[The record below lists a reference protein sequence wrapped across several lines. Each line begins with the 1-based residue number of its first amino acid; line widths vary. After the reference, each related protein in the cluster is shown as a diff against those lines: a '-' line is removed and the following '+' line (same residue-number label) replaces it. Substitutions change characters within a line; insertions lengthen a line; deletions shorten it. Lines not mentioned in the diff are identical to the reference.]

1 MTNIF
6 GRSLSWIGMF
16 VYAES
21 DYRTYFR
28 KPSLCPQDLFQWA
41 KIGFCLCMSLFS
53 AVGTD
58 FFVCKTGFRKEALMI
73 QIRKVSIT
81 YKKDLRE
88 LVSELSFVLND
99 GDKCAMIGEEGNG
112 KSTLLK
118 LIYDEGLV
126 ADYVDYSGEIVR
138 NHSVLGYLGQ
148 ELEPAEREKSV
159 YDFLSA
165 EPKFLESDPKELNEY
180 AGRLHVPVQ
189 LLYSDQRM
197 DTLSGGEKVKI
208 CMLRILCRKPDVLL
222 LDEPS
227 NDIDLRTLLWLEQF
241 ILDWEGPLLF
251 ISHDETLLERTA
263 NKIIHLEQIRRK
275 HKARHTVK
283 SLSYGDYVN
292 ERTGGLQKQ
301 EQLAK
306 AERSEYKKQQEKF
319 LRIQQKVEHQQAAIS
334 RQDPH
339 GAKLLKKK
347 MHTIKS
353 MERRF
358 EKEYEQMTEFPDVE
372 EAVFIRF
379 GETRELPAGKTVLD
393 FFLPELT
400 VGERVLARNIC
411 LRVVGNEKIC
421 LTGDNGAG
429 KTTLLKLITA
439 GLLERTDIKA
449 AYIPQN
455 YADPEG
461 FGAALRSTP
470 VEFLA
475 KQGDREEITK
485 IRTYLGSLKFTAEET
500 EHSVEELSGGQRA
513 KLLLLKICMS
523 GANVLI
529 LDEPT
534 RNFSPLSG
542 PVIRRMLAGFPGAI
556 ISISHDRKYLAE
568 VCDKVYLLTAEG
580 VRPVE

>member
-1 MTNIF
+1 MIRN
-6 GRSLSWIGMF
+6 
-16 VYAES
+16 S
-21 DYRTYFR
+21 D
-28 KPSLCPQDLFQWA
+28 
-41 KIGFCLCMSLFS
+41 
-53 AVGTD
+53 
-58 FFVCKTGFRKEALMI
+58 
-73 QIRKVSIT
+73 
-81 YKKDLRE
+81 
-88 LVSELSFVLND
+88 
-99 GDKCAMIGEEGNG
+99 
-112 KSTLLK
+112 
-118 LIYDEGLV
+118 
-126 ADYVDYSGEIVR
+126 
-138 NHSVLGYLGQ
+138 
-148 ELEPAEREKSV
+148 
-159 YDFLSA
+159 
-165 EPKFLESDPKELNEY
+165 
-180 AGRLHVPVQ
+180 
-189 LLYSDQRM
+189 
-197 DTLSGGEKVKI
+197 
-208 CMLRILCRKPDVLL
+208 
-222 LDEPS
+222 
-227 NDIDLRTLLWLEQF
+227 
-241 ILDWEGPLLF
+241 
-251 ISHDETLLERTA
+251 DETLLERTA

-275 HKARHTVK
+275 QKARHTVK

-292 ERTGGLQKQ
+292 ERAGGLQKQ

-339 GAKLLKKK
+339 GAQMLKKK

-358 EKEYEQMTEFPDVE
+358 EKEFEQMTEFPDVE
-372 EAVFIRF
+372 EAVFIKF
-379 GETRELPAGKTVLD
+379 GETKELPAAKTVLD
-393 FFLPELT
+393 FSLPELKA
-400 VGERVLARNIC
+400 GKRVLARNIC

-475 KQGDREEITK
+475 KQGDRKEITK
-485 IRTYLGSLKFTAEET
+485 IRTYLGSLKFTADET

-513 KLLLLKICMS
+513 KLLLLKVCMS

-568 VCDKVYLLTAEG
+568 VCDKIYQLTGEG
-580 VRPVE
+580 VRLVE